1 MVQLAHDLSSTVIF
15 LFEEEGDDPI
25 GTAFIVSYPIPGES
39 GSYVPLVVT
48 AKHVVGD
55 HEVVKGRFTQK
66 SGISPAFIR
75 YPLGT
80 LRRAGDVW
88 EHPEEGVDI
97 VVFRIPEFEKLEYRA
112 IPIGAIASREI
123 YQGEDINAT
132 DRIVFPCMLTNF
144 MGTTRN
150 YPVIRDGCIALIPDE
165 PVPVKIEYGAKCILS
180 DQEVILIDA
189 TSIQGASGSPI
200 FLWPGPR
207 LKHGAFDVKGGTAWL
222 LGVMHGFYLAE
233 PREVVGRRASWID
246 VEFEEN
252 TGIAIVFP
260 SWRLL
265 EILGSEGLKERIRKV
280 ARDTN

>member
-1 MVQLAHDLSSTVIF
+1 MVEFAKNIASTVIF
-15 LFEEEGDDPI
+15 LFEEEGNDPI
-25 GTAFIVSYPIPGES
+25 GTAFIVAYPIPGES

-55 HEVVKGRFTQK
+55 HEVVKGRFTKK

-75 YPLGT
+75 YPLGA

-97 VVFRIPEFEKLEYRA
+97 VVFRIPEFEKLDYRP
-112 IPIGAIASREI
+112 IPIGAIASKET

-150 YPVIRDGCIALIPDE
+150 YPVIRDGSIALIPDE
-165 PVPVKIEYGAKCILS
+165 PVPIEIDVGPRKIRT

-189 TSIQGASGSPI
+189 TSIPGASGSPI

-207 LKHGAFDVKGGTAWL
+207 LKHGGFDVGGGTAWL
-222 LGVMHGFYLAE
+222 LGVMHGFYRAE
-233 PREVVGRRASWID
+233 PRKVVGGGTSWIPLK
-246 VEFEEN
+246 FEEN

-265 EILGSEGLKERIRKV
+265 EILELAEVSKRIQEIAEKQK
-280 ARDTN
+280 